1 MTAILCL
8 LFQKLG
14 TGFEQPMTVRSTVGS
29 LSQDLSRIRC
39 LHTLCRAVGI
49 GMHHLRMWGM
59 IWELGRRRCSAAV
72 MKDSMAATWALML
85 FLLPTAPVS
94 AARNASALTEPAQSK
109 VPLRWAVTRHT
120 L

>member
-49 GMHHLRMWGM
+49 GC
-59 IWELGRRRCSAAV
+59 I
-72 MKDSMAATWALML
+72 T
-85 FLLPTAPVS
+85 
-94 AARNASALTEPAQSK
+94 
-109 VPLRWAVTRHT
+109 
-120 L
+120 